1 MESSFSPT
9 ESILNQYSS
18 IQDEFPY
25 QEIQLTRLSMHTHSK
40 LLEFRNKNFK
50 AQGINETLF
59 MALIIL
65 NVQKNKSIQP
75 SELSLALGSSRTNAT
90 RIADDLEKKGWIVRK
105 ESGKDRRCLHLF
117 LTPAGEE
124 FLSGLFPQQH
134 ANLLKIWSVF
144 TEEERQQLEMLNRK
158 LLTRLEDI
166 DPA

>member
-9 ESILNQYSS
+9 ESILSLYATTLE
-18 IQDEFPY
+18 EFPR

-40 LLEFRNKNFK
+40 LLEYRNKNFK

-59 MALIIL
+59 MALVIL
-65 NVQKNKSIQP
+65 NAQKDKSIQP

-117 LTPAGEE
+117 LTPAGQD
-124 FLSGLFPQQH
+124 FINGMFPQQH
-134 ANLLKIWSVF
+134 ANLIKIWDVF
-144 TEEERQQLEMLNRK
+144 SEEERTQLEQLNRK
-158 LLTRLEDI
+158 LLTRLETI
-166 DPA
+166 DHT